1 MKSQFSTSWLSS
13 VQPRKQRKYRYEAPL
28 HVKHKFL
35 SANLSKELRT
45 KHKIRSLPVRVGD
58 EVLVMRGSF
67 AEKKGKIAK
76 VNLKKS
82 KITVDGITRKK
93 IDGSKIN
100 VYLDPSKLQIISL
113 KLDDKR
119 RMGVEKQ
126 GEQKNAQH
134 KK

>member
-1 MKSQFSTSWLSS
+1 MKSQFSNSWLSS

-45 KHKIRSLPVRVGD
+45 KHKIRSLPIRVGD
-58 EVLVMRGSF
+58 EVLVMRGNF
-67 AEKKGKIAK
+67 TKKKGKVSK

-119 RMGVEKQ
+119 RIGVEKQ
-126 GEQKNAQH
+126 GEKNAQH